1 MTTTL
6 DNEVDITNPWRG
18 PFGAGGA
25 VVVILVVSTLVIE
38 IINAATSIGYL
49 SGADVVEYLR
59 SLASQ
64 IGIGVVRDILFGV
77 GIVLTLRFFASIP
90 IQAGAVHGGWRH
102 LASRILLAAGGG
114 GAIVFVGLVVAAVI
128 VAFSPG
134 QYPFGYDFQPTFDGY
149 SIGNGI
155 LSALVT
161 GLIAFVSGVP
171 VVGLVLLWLR
181 LFGRDAGSAERRA

>member
-6 DNEVDITNPWRG
+6 DNEVDVTNLWRR

-25 VVVILVVSTLVIE
+25 VAVILIVSTLIIE

-49 SGADVVEYLR
+49 SGADVVEYLGA
-59 SLASQ
+59 LASQ

-77 GIVLTLRFFASIP
+77 GIVLTLRFFASIA
-90 IQAGAVHGGWRH
+90 IQAGAVQGGWRH

-114 GAIVFVGLVVAAVI
+114 GAIVFVGLVAAAVI
-128 VAFSPG
+128 AAFSPG

-149 SIGNGI
+149 SFGNGI

-161 GLIAFVSGVP
+161 GLIAFVGGVP